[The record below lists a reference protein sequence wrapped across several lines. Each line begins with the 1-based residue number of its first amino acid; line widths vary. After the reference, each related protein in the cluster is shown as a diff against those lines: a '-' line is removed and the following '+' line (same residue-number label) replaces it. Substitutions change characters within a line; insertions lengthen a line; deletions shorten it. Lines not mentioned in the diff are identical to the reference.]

1 MKKLLAPLLLVP
13 TVLTIA
19 ACSGP
24 AAPPE
29 PVKYPPIVSGGMAP
43 VDPAAAVP
51 VPEGGF
57 ALDIDPICD
66 MNVKGEPVAA
76 TFTYE
81 GKTYGF
87 CSMYCKETFEKD
99 PKKHLDRVA
108 KAQAQTP
115 PAP

>member
-1 MKKLLAPLLLVP
+1 MKKLLPSILLATAALGVS
-13 TVLTIA
+13 

-24 AAPPE
+24 ATPPE
-29 PVKYPPIVSGGMAP
+29 PVKYPPIVSGGGMAP
-43 VDPAAAVP
+43 VDPATAVP

-66 MNVKGEPVAA
+66 MSVKGEPVAA

-87 CSMYCKETFEKD
+87 CSVFCKESFEKD
-99 PKKHLDRVA
+99 PKKYLEQVED
-108 KAQAQTP
+108 KTP
-115 PAP
+115 E

>member
-1 MKKLLAPLLLVP
+1 MKYPLALLISCLAAGMLS
-13 TVLTIA
+13 

-24 AAPPE
+24 DTPPE
-29 PVKYPPIVSGGMAP
+29 PVKFPPIVSGGGMAP
-43 VDPAAAVP
+43 VDPATAVP

-66 MNVKGEPVAA
+66 MSVKGEPVAA

-87 CSMYCKETFEKD
+87 CSVFCKESFEKD
-99 PKKHLDRVA
+99 PKKYLEQVED
-108 KAQAQTP
+108 KTP
-115 PAP
+115 E